1 MTDSSEESGQEIGG
15 EIPAAIVPPE
25 TETETKSKRP
35 GIKELVQRY
44 GSLALGI
51 YLSTF
56 LVALTLGMI
65 TFGLFLDPSSW
76 QTEGAD
82 PPWLIAK
89 FADLTGADS
98 GGFWFVTT
106 AAAWLVFVKGSQ
118 IPRIMLTAFL
128 TPIVAKKL
136 GREPGPAADEGAAE
150 GEPAVEAAS

>member
-1 MTDSSEESGQEIGG
+1 MTDSSEEPEEEIGG
-15 EIPAAIVPPE
+15 ALPAAVVPPE
-25 TETETKSKRP
+25 TKPKRP

-51 YLSTF
+51 YLTTF
-56 LVALTLGMI
+56 LVALSLGMI

-98 GGFWFVTT
+98 GWFWFVTT
-106 AAAWLVFVKGSQ
+106 AGLAGVRQGLADPADHADGSPDPDRGQ
-118 IPRIMLTAFL
+118 EARPRAERGGHRDRGRG
-128 TPIVAKKL
+128 L
-136 GREPGPAADEGAAE
+136 G
-150 GEPAVEAAS
+150 ASGFGG